1 MRIEELIKKLNY
13 NNIEKNKER
22 KQQEKEEYGRKLND
36 IKRNVEQSLNEGYTG
51 IVVEGYC
58 MKEFAERYFKNSRV
72 CCSGDC
78 ITQYYIEIN
87 EKGLRK
93 LEKDLLEKGK
103 EE

>member
-1 MRIEELIKKLNY
+1 MRVEELIKKLNY

-22 KQQEKEEYGRKLND
+22 KQQEKEEYERKLNE

-51 IVVEGYC
+51 IVVEGDC

-78 ITQYYIEIN
+78 YIEIN

-93 LEKDLLEKGK
+93 LERDLLEKGK